1 LKFFLGFLFGVI
13 VSTIGFSGLAK
24 LADNGVNKVKE
35 TVQEQANK

>member
-1 LKFFLGFLFGVI
+1 MQFLYGFIFGII
-13 VSTIGFSGLAK
+13 VSTVGFSGIAK